1 MSTARLVF
9 RQLRYENTAFWR
21 NPASAFFTFA
31 FPLIFMVIFNV
42 VFTSQSGTSGKDA
55 AAFFTPGII
64 CFSLVNACYTTL
76 AMTVTVARDE
86 GILKRIHGTPL
97 PTWAYLAA
105 RMILAMII
113 TLILVVIVSLFGLIA
128 YGVSLPLSQLPAL
141 LLTLAIG
148 AASFCAL
155 GLAVSG
161 LIPNAASAPAIVNA
175 TILPLYFVSD
185 VFVHLDRGSSLATV
199 GGFFPI
205 RPLAEAL
212 QSVYSPALFP
222 PLDPMNLLWVA
233 AWGVFGVLVAL
244 RTFTWEPR
252 V

>member
-1 MSTARLVF
+1 MSTARLVV
-9 RQLRYENTAFWR
+9 RQLRYENAAFWR

-42 VFTSQSGTSGKDA
+42 VFSSQAGLSSKDA
-55 AAFFTPGII
+55 AAFFTPGIV
-64 CFSLVNACYTTL
+64 CFALINACYTTL

-105 RMILAMII
+105 RMLLAMII
-113 TLILVVIVSLFGLIA
+113 TLILVVIVSLFGYVA
-128 YGVSLPLSQLPAL
+128 YGVSLPLAQLPAL

-185 VFVHLDRGSSLATV
+185 VFVHIERGSSLATV

-212 QSVYSPALFP
+212 QSVYSPALYP

-233 AWGVFGVLVAL
+233 AWGVFGVVVAL